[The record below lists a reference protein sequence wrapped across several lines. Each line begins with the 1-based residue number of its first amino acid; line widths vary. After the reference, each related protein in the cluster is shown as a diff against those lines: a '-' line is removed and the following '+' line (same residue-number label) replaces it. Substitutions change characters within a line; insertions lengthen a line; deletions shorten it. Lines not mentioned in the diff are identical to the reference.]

1 MELPES
7 IKHLPKHVVD
17 ELIERMEKDSSI
29 LQLREKQRYAYAH
42 RDYVTAIK
50 IRDDIERIKE
60 RYLKMCFDN
69 AQGEI
74 VQLGDVMKRMAPE
87 DIDKLVL
94 YSNALAMCCDM
105 IEGLVMDFDQI
116 YHKYEPHGSIIM
128 YNQIIEVGKVAK
140 ENLRYMNECMS
151 YFSLVKF
158 ADVSDDMAEMLL
170 NKVKKMLR
178 EVPKK
183 EQDEMGRAK

>member
-29 LQLREKQRYAYAH
+29 RQLREKQHYAYAH
-42 RDYVTAIK
+42 RDYITAIK

-69 AQGEI
+69 AEGEI
-74 VQLGDVMKRMAPE
+74 VQLGDVMKRMTPE
-87 DIDKLVL
+87 DVDDMVL
-94 YSNALAMCCDM
+94 YSNAVAMCCDM
-105 IEGLVMDFDQI
+105 IEGLVMEFEQV
-116 YHKYEPHGSIIM
+116 YRKYEPHGSIIM
-128 YNQIIEVGKVAK
+128 YSRIIEVGKVAK
-140 ENLRYMNECMS
+140 EHLRYVNECLN

-158 ADVSDDMAEMLL
+158 ADVSDDMVEMLL

-178 EVPKK
+178 EVAKI
-183 EQDEMGRAK
+183 ERDEVDRAK